1 MERRRLQQQRIKQQQ
16 QQRFCVSQQD
26 LTQAIARMKPQRR
39 ATHDNLMNISSSSL
53 SACSVETLTVP
64 SVSELIKEY
73 EARAISTPYVS
84 AQDFSPID
92 NVVVSNGAESN
103 CCQQMPFRTKQ
114 IKVNNNND
122 DDDNDI
128 SSSISSLN
136 NDNDQT
142 LIQKTNQDQYTRDK
156 EQETTKKEQLHQT
169 LNNDRYKRDLPS
181 PSSSSYYSIE
191 SNNNNNNPIPMLMR
205 NRSNDSSISKS
216 PNKRFSEILTKEE
229 QLNNALADLMSL
241 SNDADISSSSSR
253 SLSNI
258 SHRRRTSS
266 INDNVNSISSSIAL
280 LNNLLETFD
289 LDNEEYMNKTSKKN
303 NIDRS
308 SQKSDNAK
316 PTNKF
321 W

>member
-1 MERRRLQQQRIKQQQ
+1 L
-16 QQRFCVSQQD
+16 
-26 LTQAIARMKPQRR
+26 
-39 ATHDNLMNISSSSL
+39 NISSPSPVSSS
-53 SACSVETLTVP
+53 SAETLTVP
-64 SVSELIKEY
+64 SVSQLIEEF
-73 EARAISTPYVS
+73 EARAVSTPYVS
-84 AQDFSPID
+84 AQDFLPTD
-92 NVVVSNGAESN
+92 NEAVPNGAESN
-103 CCQQMPFRTKQ
+103 CFHAMSVQTIQTK
-114 IKVNNNND
+114 V
-122 DDDNDI
+122 DNI
-128 SSSISSLN
+128 SSSISRLN
-136 NDNDQT
+136 DDNNQ
-142 LIQKTNQDQYTRDK
+142 IHQDQFTRDK

-303 NIDRS
+303 NIDQS